1 MRGKSILSNYKEAND
16 GKLEMYEMRNINME
30 QQQTPGGGLRKR
42 RRPPVVGGE

>member
-1 MRGKSILSNYKEAND
+1 MDAKRVIPPKEAND
-16 GKLEMYEMRNINME
+16 GKLEMHKMRNINME